1 MEAKYTKFKYM
12 CTWLDAGFSLERS
25 EAYSLGG
32 KINFQCMCTWLNI
45 FLCFRVLKDDSLEIS
60 IKFE

>member
-1 MEAKYTKFKYM
+1 M
-12 CTWLDAGFSLERS
+12 CAWLDAGFSLERS
-25 EAYSLGG
+25 EAYSLGE